1 MNSEQFQWPVRV
13 YYEDT
18 DAGGV
23 VYHASYLRY
32 FERARTER
40 LRALGFE
47 QNALRADA
55 GILFAVK
62 SMSVDFVRPA
72 RFDELLWVDARLT
85 EAKRASLMFE
95 QAICRQQ
102 GARELLCKAQVRIAC
117 LAADTFTVTAIPDYL
132 LQRMKDE
139 L

>member
-1 MNSEQFQWPVRV
+1 MNSNRFKWPVRV

-23 VYHASYLRY
+23 VYHATYLRY

-47 QNALRADA
+47 HGGLRADA

-62 SMSVDFVRPA
+62 SMTVDFVKPA

-85 EAKRASLMFE
+85 EVKRASLMFE
-95 QAICRQQ
+95 QEIRRQQ
-102 GARELLCKAQVRIAC
+102 GAGAVLCKALVRIAC
-117 LAADTFTVTAIPDYL
+117 LAADTFTVTAIPDNL